1 MPLLHWSPRSP
12 FVRKVMV
19 ALHEKGLAE
28 QIQCIRTGVD
38 PLIPHDAFMNV
49 NPLSKI
55 PTLELEDG
63 QIFFDSHVICRWA
76 DNTGKSKTVLF
87 PDHLIAER
95 DEALADGLMEIA
107 VQLLVESR
115 LRPAELRSG
124 AVIDAY
130 SRKID
135 RALSWIESRVDA
147 LAERPIDIGHLSI
160 GVALC
165 YLDFRFAQE
174 DWRGGRPKLAA
185 WHEIFCKRPSV
196 LATQFYDDPRPA

>member
-1 MPLLHWSPRSP
+1 MI
-12 FVRKVMV
+12 

-28 QIQCIRTGVD
+28 QVECIRTGVD
-38 PLIPHDAFMNV
+38 PLIPHDAFMDV

-63 QIFFDSHVICRWA
+63 QIIFDSHVICRWA
-76 DNTGKSKTVLF
+76 DSFGKSATVLF

-95 DEALADGLMEIA
+95 DEALGDGLMDIA

-115 LRPAELRSG
+115 LRPAELRSDTM
-124 AVIDAY
+124 IDAY
-130 SRKID
+130 MRKID
-135 RALSWIESRVDA
+135 RILNWIESRFDV
-147 LAERPIDIGHLSI
+147 LAKRPLDIGHLSI

-174 DWRGGRPKLAA
+174 DWRRGRMKLAA
-185 WHEIFCKRPSV
+185 WHEIFCQRPSV
-196 LATQFYDDPRPA
+196 LATQFHDDQRPA